1 MKDLEFIGSSQEDL
15 KSFPMDARRDAGFQ
29 LHFVQM
35 GQEPADWKPM
45 KSVGMGAM
53 EIRIHKDGEW
63 RIIYV
68 AKFQSGVSVLNAF
81 EKKTQKTRKT
91 DIEIARARYR
101 EVELREKAKQKSK

>member
-15 KSFPMDARRDAGFQ
+15 KSFPAEVRRDAGFQ

-45 KSVGMGAM
+45 KSVGSGAM
-53 EIRIHKDGEW
+53 EIRIHREGEW

-68 AKFQSGVSVLNAF
+68 AKFQHAVCVLHAF
-81 EKKTQKTRKT
+81 
-91 DIEIARARYR
+91 
-101 EVELREKAKQKSK
+101 